1 MRQCPGTSLLNVFVE
16 HEVALPDGQVI
27 ELGTE
32 PFWKALLLLTV

>member
-1 MRQCPGTSLLNVFVE
+1 MRQCPGPSLLNDLPE

-32 PFWKALLLLTV
+32 HFWKALLLLTV